1 MSQSLSGWDGV
12 FHRARRVQNCRG
24 RRQVAIP
31 FRVGWGFS
39 HFRARS
45 KPARGKNRRNPFQGG
60 MGFFTCA
67 VHFGMHSPGNLSQS
81 LSGWDGVF
89 HSPKRE
95 KIGLCVPCRNPFQ
108 GGMGFF
114 TKAEE
119 RVCVGTMT
127 LSQSLSGW
135 DGVFHLV
142 VNMFPE
148 EVLEPSQSLS
158 GWDGVFHSG
167 FPRPLGL
174 QTRGGFPPTPGLP
187 AQNFQKTLSFG
198 QGKGT
203 KTTIGKELRHPP
215 RVSTPPG
222 VRALHFS
229 KTPNRQTPPRPQ
241 RTAAGSPC
249 ARSFAHPPRR
259 ESKTKPHP
267 PRDR

>member
-1 MSQSLSGWDGV
+1 
-12 FHRARRVQNCRG
+12 
-24 RRQVAIP
+24 
-31 FRVGWGFS
+31 
-39 HFRARS
+39 
-45 KPARGKNRRNPFQGG
+45 
-60 MGFFTCA
+60 MGFFTA
-67 VHFGMHSPGNLSQS
+67 NTLSAQ
-81 LSGWDGVF
+81 
-89 HSPKRE
+89 
-95 KIGLCVPCRNPFQ
+95 GLATSFCRNPFQ

-114 TKAEE
+114 TKVAIAG
-119 RVCVGTMT
+119 RVQEYNG
-127 LSQSLSGW
+127 
-135 DGVFHLV
+135 
-142 VNMFPE
+142 
-148 EVLEPSQSLS
+148 SQSLS

-174 QTRGGFPPTPGLP
+174 QTRGGFPPTPGSP

-198 QGKGT
+198 QGKGA

-229 KTPNRQTPPRPQ
+229 KIPNRQTPPRPQ

-249 ARSFAHPPRR
+249 ARSFAHPPHR